1 MIEYFKSLVRSIL
14 AKISFG
20 KKNNSRNS
28 RWSSSLIIKVND
40 FDRKTRMSKSQQHN
54 RIFPNQN
61 IRSNGIA
68 IGDHNHPY
76 RTWYHNTIDPSKLR
90 HDRTAIFRG
99 SQSTMDFKYFH
110 DYLWQFESMARLI
123 GCNLFEREF
132 IPKDGGPLKTIE
144 DCVDRINIR
153 VINDSKRFTI
163 IFWRLF
169 LIIMLIKQIICIGWV
184 VYRGNQLDDQN
195 DQLISIYISDLVILF
210 GPHLD
215 RLALH
220 LFIFCWNANA
230 TFCYFWITRK
240 RNHMRKWLINFD
252 CLYTET
258 SYYVNKN
265 IEPEFRRRMISALWW
280 ARLFIKTSVIGIT
293 ITTIVVMLV
302 SLQMELSK
310 QLFNDEK
317 YGQIAFI
324 MNLFW
329 FTVTIIQGWLT
340 MIINWTALGHHY
352 LICHA
357 IHIRYDEIK
366 RDLEY
371 AVLSDRASH
380 TKPEQLSGL
389 IIKHYNI
396 GEMVKHANKHLK
408 YYLFVFYIIFAPHI
422 CFVFYQIL
430 FSSQYT
436 TEGRLLLAA
445 TMIFGDLFQVYC
457 VSVLSAQITTK
468 AHEPYYAMHGV
479 NKFDNLPESVQ
490 LQSTLFM
497 QRISNTTT
505 GLTIMDSFVLTG
517 GLISSMLTAII
528 TYFSVIL
535 EGS

>member
-230 TFCYFWITRK
+230 TFCYFWITR
-240 RNHMRKWLINFD
+240 
-252 CLYTET
+252 
-258 SYYVNKN
+258 
-265 IEPEFRRRMISALWW
+265 
-280 ARLFIKTSVIGIT
+280 
-293 ITTIVVMLV
+293 
-302 SLQMELSK
+302 
-310 QLFNDEK
+310 
-317 YGQIAFI
+317 
-324 MNLFW
+324 
-329 FTVTIIQGWLT
+329 
-340 MIINWTALGHHY
+340 
-352 LICHA
+352 
-357 IHIRYDEIK
+357 
-366 RDLEY
+366 
-371 AVLSDRASH
+371 
-380 TKPEQLSGL
+380 
-389 IIKHYNI
+389 
-396 GEMVKHANKHLK
+396 
-408 YYLFVFYIIFAPHI
+408 
-422 CFVFYQIL
+422 
-430 FSSQYT
+430 
-436 TEGRLLLAA
+436 
-445 TMIFGDLFQVYC
+445 
-457 VSVLSAQITTK
+457 
-468 AHEPYYAMHGV
+468 
-479 NKFDNLPESVQ
+479 
-490 LQSTLFM
+490 
-497 QRISNTTT
+497 
-505 GLTIMDSFVLTG
+505 
-517 GLISSMLTAII
+517 
-528 TYFSVIL
+528 
-535 EGS
+535 